1 MPWTPEISSKG
12 EETMEEILKVN
23 HLNVVFDDISG
34 PLTAVYDV
42 NFGLRRGE
50 IMGIIGESGSG
61 KSVTARSVIQL
72 AQVGKRGSISGEILF
87 QGTDLLKLKEKE
99 MCRIR
104 GSRITM
110 VFQEPMTALN
120 PAMTVEEQLSE
131 VLKLHSPGEREK
143 HRERILET
151 LRQVQLP
158 EPEILMKKY
167 PFELSGG
174 LRQRVVIAMAVI
186 GKPDIIIADEPT
198 TALDVTTQAEILS
211 VLKKIA
217 GEMGSAVI
225 LITHDLGVVAE
236 IADRVLVMYRGMGVE
251 ECRTASLFDEP
262 LHPYSQGLLSSRPS
276 NFNGRYSAIPGTV
289 KQNYGVFKGCPYS
302 DRCPYALETC
312 REKIPPSL
320 SFGGEHRAACWKL
333 CKEGSSE

>member
-1 MPWTPEISSKG
+1 
-12 EETMEEILKVN
+12 
-23 HLNVVFDDISG
+23 
-34 PLTAVYDV
+34 
-42 NFGLRRGE
+42 
-50 IMGIIGESGSG
+50 
-61 KSVTARSVIQL
+61 
-72 AQVGKRGSISGEILF
+72 
-87 QGTDLLKLKEKE
+87 
-99 MCRIR
+99 
-104 GSRITM
+104 M

-262 LHPYSQGLLSSRPS
+262 VHPYSQGLLSSRPS

>member
-50 IMGIIGESGSG
+50 ILGIIGESGSG

-167 PFELSGG
+167 PRLAIRLQF
-174 LRQRVVIAMAVI
+174 
-186 GKPDIIIADEPT
+186 
-198 TALDVTTQAEILS
+198 
-211 VLKKIA
+211 
-217 GEMGSAVI
+217 
-225 LITHDLGVVAE
+225 H
-236 IADRVLVMYRGMGVE
+236 LVR
-251 ECRTASLFDEP
+251 D
-262 LHPYSQGLLSSRPS
+262 
-276 NFNGRYSAIPGTV
+276 
-289 KQNYGVFKGCPYS
+289 
-302 DRCPYALETC
+302 
-312 REKIPPSL
+312 
-320 SFGGEHRAACWKL
+320 
-333 CKEGSSE
+333 

>member
-1 MPWTPEISSKG
+1 
-12 EETMEEILKVN
+12 
-23 HLNVVFDDISG
+23 
-34 PLTAVYDV
+34 
-42 NFGLRRGE
+42 
-50 IMGIIGESGSG
+50 
-61 KSVTARSVIQL
+61 
-72 AQVGKRGSISGEILF
+72 
-87 QGTDLLKLKEKE
+87 
-99 MCRIR
+99 
-104 GSRITM
+104 
-110 VFQEPMTALN
+110 
-120 PAMTVEEQLSE
+120 
-131 VLKLHSPGEREK
+131 
-143 HRERILET
+143 
-151 LRQVQLP
+151 
-158 EPEILMKKY
+158 
-167 PFELSGG
+167 
-174 LRQRVVIAMAVI
+174 
-186 GKPDIIIADEPT
+186 
-198 TALDVTTQAEILS
+198 
-211 VLKKIA
+211 
-217 GEMGSAVI
+217 MGSAVI